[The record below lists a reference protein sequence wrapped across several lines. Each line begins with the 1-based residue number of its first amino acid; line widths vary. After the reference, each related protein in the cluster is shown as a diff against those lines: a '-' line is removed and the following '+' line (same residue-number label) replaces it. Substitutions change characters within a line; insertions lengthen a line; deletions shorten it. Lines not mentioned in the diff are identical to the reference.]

1 MCGVLNVY
9 DTIWRTYVTFV
20 DSSFSYPEISGVLT
34 TIMNLYINI
43 LNTAVL
49 FAENSSRWR
58 CRSRRIVLQPALSS
72 VPAQSRFPQNSP
84 GLSRD
89 LWGSQQTFQPS
100 WVSPQQCSWHRSS
113 TWWEMHLTVFIF
125 RFFISF
131 GLYFS
136 FYSILFSCCLS
147 SAVCLC
153 LSLSNHLFI
162 YFLL

>member
-1 MCGVLNVY
+1 MCGVLNIY
-9 DTIWRTYVTFV
+9 DTIWRTYFTFV

-72 VPAQSRFPQNSP
+72 VPAQSCFPQNSP

-113 TWWEMHLTVFIF
+113 TWWEMHLTVFLSFLHIF
-125 RFFISF
+125 WFVFFF
-131 GLYFS
+131 L
-136 FYSILFSCCLS
+136 FYSIFLLFVFC
-147 SAVCLC
+147 C
-153 LSLSNHLFI
+153 LSLSISL
-162 YFLL
+162 